1 MSKPKN
7 KDKTLYT
14 YKLEICYDS
23 DTEEV
28 EYIEESITKDDDI
41 LFYEIDNKD
50 IFSYW
55 DEDSLEVIK
64 ECYEVGEA

>member
-41 LFYEIDNKD
+41 LFYEIDNED
-50 IFSYW
+50 MFSYW
-55 DEDSLEVIK
+55 DDESLAVIK